1 MRSIGEFIK
10 TTLLGGLVVLLPVY
24 LAVLL
29 LLKSAQLVLKL
40 LGPVINNLPGDYQAP
55 MAILIVVAVC
65 FLIGLI
71 VRTQLG
77 RAAAGAVERNVLERI
92 PGYTLLRDVSHR
104 LGGLDDASS
113 FAVALVEIE
122 EALTPAFIVE
132 EHADGRYTVFVP
144 SVPTPAA
151 GALYIL
157 TPERVHRVDVPFATA
172 IACISRW
179 GSGTSALLAAMRER
193 EPAV

>member
-1 MRSIGEFIK
+1 MRSVGEFIK

-29 LLKSAQLVLKL
+29 LMHGAQLVLKL
-40 LGPVINNLPGDYQAP
+40 LGPLINALSSDYRIPIA
-55 MAILIVVAVC
+55 MLIVLAVC
-65 FLIGLI
+65 FLIGLV
-71 VRTQLG
+71 VRTRLG
-77 RAAAGAVERNVLERI
+77 RSAAEVVERNVLDRI
-92 PGYTLLRDVSHR
+92 PGYTLLRDISHR
-104 LGGLDDASS
+104 LGGRDDATS
-113 FAVALVEIE
+113 FAVALIEIE

-132 EHADGRYTVFVP
+132 EHADGRCTVFVP

-172 IACISRW
+172 IGCITRW
-179 GSGTSALLAAMRER
+179 GTGTSALLAAMREPER
-193 EPAV
+193 VV